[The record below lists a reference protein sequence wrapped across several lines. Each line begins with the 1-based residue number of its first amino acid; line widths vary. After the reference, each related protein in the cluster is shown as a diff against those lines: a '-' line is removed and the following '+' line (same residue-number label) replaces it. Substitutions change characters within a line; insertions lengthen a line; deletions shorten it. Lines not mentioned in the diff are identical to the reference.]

1 MFRRRSAGL
10 HQVKQTETDT
20 EAHMAKGGSEM
31 SLKSFAETIR
41 SWHRRRVCI
50 RELAQLTDRE
60 LADLGIHRSEIAAVV
75 RKTPGM

>member
-1 MFRRRSAGL
+1 
-10 HQVKQTETDT
+10 
-20 EAHMAKGGSEM
+20 M

-75 RKTPGM
+75 RKTEGM